1 MEVVRAASSF
11 MGADAEITIL
21 ESDRVFV
28 VAGSDPDASNQ
39 PRSPRTSEQV
49 LIDDLTRS
57 TPVAIDGLVSVPIQ
71 ERTSGAGP
79 ATVAAL
85 TIACS
90 SSNTTCDDAEQ
101 PSLDGL
107 VALVRLVER
116 ELEKGT
122 AADTDYFEK
131 LVHGQRDPVAVLG
144 PDGNVAFISRGVGS
158 LLGWS
163 PSELIGMSPADIVHP
178 DDIDAAFDAIIR
190 VSQGLEVFRSTLRM
204 RDSRNEYVPVEVTGT
219 DLSED
224 PVVGGIVLTIRDAQ
238 RDLEHDR
245 TLNRSQRMSDSIVEN
260 LRDGVVATD
269 EFGTIVK
276 INDTA
281 RSMFSINAAT
291 PPAQLR
297 TEQFALFTVG
307 GDLHDPFEKT
317 SQTAADTTSP
327 ICSVVSRDGQ
337 TQFLTTSCEPIT
349 EETEDGTQVLGHVLV
364 FNDITSEYEASEELR
379 VQALHDQLTGLANR
393 RQLDEC
399 LEQLTTSRPDM
410 NVAAC
415 FIDLDGFKIVNDV
428 HGHSKGDHLVR
439 IAAARLS
446 RQLRADD
453 LLVRQGGDEFVALLV
468 DVTDLQSAAETA
480 ERCRAALANP
490 YILDGQRFDVTG
502 SIGVAI
508 SRCDDLNPT
517 ELLRHADL
525 ALYSAKDLGR
535 NRVEL
540 FDSKLATAVSREA
553 KQRRRLKGALESREL
568 AMYFQPL
575 VDAEREITIGYEALA
590 RIKTV
595 DGSLVTPDSFLE
607 SVSSTS
613 LMWELDQTAFALS
626 CDALAK
632 LSTID
637 SPQKPFVS
645 CNFSPISVS
654 HPEFLPMLQ
663 YVVEST
669 GVDPA
674 QVSIELTESAAFD
687 VAARG
692 TSQFD
697 DMVNLGFKLALDDF
711 GTGYSSLSHLRD
723 LPISSL
729 KVDRSFITNFQ
740 ASPSERS
747 IAGAIVKL
755 AHDLNF
761 DVVAEGVETAEH
773 LRCARELGFPT
784 IQGWYYSPALSLD
797 EAIEDWTLA
806 AKKLVQHH
814 AA

>member
-1 MEVVRAASSF
+1 

-101 PSLDGL
+101 PSPNGL

-364 FNDITSEYEASEELR
+364 FN
-379 VQALHDQLTGLANR
+379 
-393 RQLDEC
+393 
-399 LEQLTTSRPDM
+399 
-410 NVAAC
+410 
-415 FIDLDGFKIVNDV
+415 
-428 HGHSKGDHLVR
+428 
-439 IAAARLS
+439 
-446 RQLRADD
+446 
-453 LLVRQGGDEFVALLV
+453 
-468 DVTDLQSAAETA
+468 
-480 ERCRAALANP
+480 
-490 YILDGQRFDVTG
+490 
-502 SIGVAI
+502 
-508 SRCDDLNPT
+508 
-517 ELLRHADL
+517 
-525 ALYSAKDLGR
+525 
-535 NRVEL
+535 
-540 FDSKLATAVSREA
+540 
-553 KQRRRLKGALESREL
+553 
-568 AMYFQPL
+568 
-575 VDAEREITIGYEALA
+575 
-590 RIKTV
+590 
-595 DGSLVTPDSFLE
+595 
-607 SVSSTS
+607 
-613 LMWELDQTAFALS
+613 
-626 CDALAK
+626 
-632 LSTID
+632 
-637 SPQKPFVS
+637 
-645 CNFSPISVS
+645 
-654 HPEFLPMLQ
+654 
-663 YVVEST
+663 
-669 GVDPA
+669 
-674 QVSIELTESAAFD
+674 
-687 VAARG
+687 
-692 TSQFD
+692 
-697 DMVNLGFKLALDDF
+697 
-711 GTGYSSLSHLRD
+711 
-723 LPISSL
+723 
-729 KVDRSFITNFQ
+729 
-740 ASPSERS
+740 
-747 IAGAIVKL
+747 
-755 AHDLNF
+755 
-761 DVVAEGVETAEH
+761 
-773 LRCARELGFPT
+773 
-784 IQGWYYSPALSLD
+784 LSL
-797 EAIEDWTLA
+797 I
-806 AKKLVQHH
+806 HI
-814 AA
+814 